1 MTKATKI
8 FALLGR
14 GVDYSYSPLIHNCA
28 FQELGL
34 PCHYTVFNIAEPDL
48 VQEALLGARALGIA
62 GFNVTIPYKKT
73 VVPFL
78 DELSVEAASI
88 RAVNTI
94 VNEGGKLTGHNTD
107 IAGFAAPLLPY
118 RESITGRTVSLFGS
132 GGAALAAIEA
142 FSRFFT
148 PAEILLFVRDPE
160 KARSLLN
167 ETGYGNRASVTII
180 PHNKPEQI
188 RNSRV
193 IVNATPVG
201 TRGGKGDGSIIP
213 LDRDLLN
220 ADQIIYDMVY
230 NPVKTPLL
238 QAAQIAG
245 ATTISGIEMLI
256 GQAER
261 AFTLWTN
268 MNMPVAAV
276 RATLLQ
282 EIQEQQSR
290 YLTQS

>member
-14 GVDYSYSPLIHNCA
+14 AVDYSYSPLIHNSA
-28 FQELGL
+28 FRELGL

-48 VQEALLGARALGIA
+48 VQDALRGARALGIA

-78 DELSVEAASI
+78 DELSEGAASI
-88 RAVNTI
+88 QAVNTI
-94 VNEGGKLTGHNTD
+94 VNENGKLIGHNTD
-107 IAGFAAPLLPY
+107 IDGFATPLLPY
-118 RESITGRTVSLFGS
+118 RESIRGKSVSIFGG

-142 FSRFFT
+142 FSRFFS

-160 KARSLLN
+160 KARTIFD
-167 ETGYGNRASVTII
+167 EIGYNSKVPITII
-180 PHNKPEQI
+180 QQDTPEKI
-188 RNSRV
+188 MKCRV

-201 TRGGKGDGSIIP
+201 TRGGKIESSIIP
-213 LDRDLLN
+213 LDQEFIHP
-220 ADQIIYDMVY
+220 DQIVYDMVY
-230 NPVKTPLL
+230 NPLNTPLL
-238 QAAQIAG
+238 KAAQHAG

-261 AFTLWTN
+261 SFTLWTN
-268 MNMPVAAV
+268 MKMPIAAV
-276 RATLLQ
+276 RAALLQ
-282 EIQEQQSR
+282 EIQEQQSHI
-290 YLTQS
+290 